1 MSILLILFFLV
12 LTLNYSYTKR
22 KSFSLAIVISSLFF
36 ALATI
41 FITELS
47 SIFKIYNFTCSL
59 SYWGLLDIILIYLTL
74 KNRELISINRYKT
87 LIIQNKWILFFLGT
101 FSLLLF
107 IQGILYPPNNWDSM
121 TYHLARIAHWVMNE
135 SVYPYP
141 THIYRQ
147 IYQPPLAEWMVGQI
161 CILNRADY
169 FANALQLM
177 YLSSS
182 LACINLIMQ
191 EFKLSQKIRSIAFIL
206 IFTTPSIFMQATS
219 TQNDIVIG
227 FFLLGTIYALIRFF
241 KTFRVSNGILT
252 GVFIGCALLT
262 KGTAFVYLIPIS
274 LIVFMVMIRNI
285 IKSTISVSKIVPSVS
300 LILLLI
306 LLIPSPHYYRNYA
319 LSGDIFGASD
329 DHYFNQ
335 DSNVKSI
342 GLGLLKN
349 MGNHLS
355 TPFTSDITNQVV
367 EKAHLIT
374 NTQIDDEKY
383 SYNGIHFK
391 LGTWNHNEDEVS
403 NFLQV
408 ILFLVTLLF
417 LILKWKNTTNTFRL
431 TTLFCLATFFIFS
444 FILKWQ
450 PWHIRL
456 QVPLFMMM
464 AIPCSMVLEQFKLKK
479 IISLYLVLASIY
491 CILIMILNPNRP
503 FIKTAKQAKL
513 VTRFEKFFVAMPS
526 YLDEYNKL
534 RYKVVKNIPNDWNVH
549 GDTWEYPLYYDC
561 FSKKRTPF
569 ISIEIVNQTKEL
581 SSFKEN

>member
-1 MSILLILFFLV
+1 MIL
-12 LTLNYSYTKR
+12 
-22 KSFSLAIVISSLFF
+22 
-36 ALATI
+36 
-41 FITELS
+41 
-47 SIFKIYNFTCSL
+47 
-59 SYWGLLDIILIYLTL
+59 
-74 KNRELISINRYKT
+74 
-87 LIIQNKWILFFLGT
+87 FLGT
-101 FSLLLF
+101 FSVLLF

-121 TYHLARIAHWVMNE
+121 TYHMARIAHWVMNE

-147 IYQPPLAEWMVGQI
+147 IYQPPLAEWMIGQI

-177 YLSSS
+177 YLISS
-182 LACINLIMQ
+182 LACVNLIMQ

-241 KTFRVSNGILT
+241 KTFRNSNGILT

-274 LIVFMVMIRNI
+274 LIAIIFLIRNI
-285 IKSTISVSKIVPSVS
+285 IKSTISVSKIAPSVS
-300 LILLLI
+300 LLLLLI

-335 DSNVKSI
+335 DSNVKSVA
-342 GLGLLKN
+342 LGLLKN

-374 NTQIDDEKY
+374 NIQINDEKY

-417 LILKWKNTTNTFRL
+417 LILQWKNTTNSFRF

-444 FILKWQ
+444 IILKWQ

-464 AIPCSMVLEQFKLKK
+464 AIPCSMMLYQIKFKK
-479 IISLYLVLASIY
+479 IIGLYLISATLY
-491 CILIMILNPNRP
+491 CMLLMMLNPNRP
-503 FIKTAKQAKL
+503 FIKTDKQAKL
-513 VTRFEKFFVAMPS
+513 VTRFEKYFVAMP
-526 YLDEYNKL
+526 LFLPEFKKW
-534 RYKVVKNIPNDWNVH
+534 RYRIKKNTPTKWGVH
-549 GDTWEYPLYYDC
+549 GDTWEYPMYYDC
-561 FSKKRTPF
+561 FDNKITPF
-569 ISIEIVNQTKEL
+569 KSVKIVNQTKEL

>member
-12 LTLNYSYTKR
+12 LTLNHTLSKR
-22 KSFSLAIVISSLFF
+22 KSFSLAIVMSSLSF

-41 FITELS
+41 LITELS
-47 SIFKIYNFTCSL
+47 SIFKSYNFTSSF
-59 SYWGLLDIILIYLTL
+59 SYWGVIDIGLIYLTL
-74 KNRELISINRYKT
+74 KNRELIHINKYKA
-87 LIIQNKWILFFLGT
+87 LFFQNKWMILFLGT
-101 FSLLLF
+101 FSLVLF

-121 TYHLARIAHWVMNE
+121 TYHMARIAHWVMNE
-135 SVYPYP
+135 SVYPYS

-147 IYQPPLAEWMVGQI
+147 IYQPPLAEWMIGQI

-177 YLSSS
+177 YLIGS
-182 LACINLIMQ
+182 LACVNLIMQ
-191 EFKLSQKIRSIAFIL
+191 EFGLSKKTRSIAFIL
-206 IFTTPSIFMQATS
+206 VFTTPSIFMQATS

-241 KTFRVSNGILT
+241 KTFRISNGILT

-274 LIVFMVMIRNI
+274 MIAFMVLFRYI
-285 IKSTISVSKIVPSVS
+285 IKTTISLSKLVPSVS
-300 LILLLI
+300 LLLLLT
-306 LLIPSPHYYRNYA
+306 LLIPSPHYCRNYI

-335 DSNVKSI
+335 NSNIKSVA
-342 GLGLLKN
+342 LGLLKN

-367 EKAHLIT
+367 EKAHLMTDI
-374 NTQIDDEKY
+374 QIDDKKY

-403 NFLQV
+403 NFLQL
-408 ILFLVTLLF
+408 ILFLITFLF
-417 LILKWKNTTNTFRL
+417 LILKWKNTTNTFRF
-431 TTLFCLATFFIFS
+431 TTLFCITTFFIFS

-450 PWHIRL
+450 PWHLRL

-464 AIPCSMVLEQFKLKK
+464 AIPCSMMLEQFTLKK
-479 IISLYLVLASIY
+479 IISLYLVLVSIY
-491 CILIMILNPNRP
+491 CILLMMLNPNRP
-503 FIKTAKQAKL
+503 FLKTDKQAKL
-513 VTRFEKFFVAMPS
+513 VTRFERFFVAMPT
-526 YLDEYNKL
+526 YLVEYKKL
-534 RYKVVKNIPNDWNVH
+534 RYKIVKHIPNEWNVH
-549 GDTWEYPLYYDC
+549 GDTWEYPLYFDC
-561 FSKKRTPF
+561 FDKRL
-569 ISIEIVNQTKEL
+569 NA
-581 SSFKEN
+581 FKPILIKNPSQKLNH